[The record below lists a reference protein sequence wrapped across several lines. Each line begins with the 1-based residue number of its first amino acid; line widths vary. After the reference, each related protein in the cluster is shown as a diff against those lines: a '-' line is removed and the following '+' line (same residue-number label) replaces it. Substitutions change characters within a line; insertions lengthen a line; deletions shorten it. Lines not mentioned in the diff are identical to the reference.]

1 MAGTTPA
8 SALAGINKMSEDKG
22 LKCEACGKPLTIEE
36 LSANLFVCPKCGSH
50 EKMPARKRIESLTD
64 SGSFQELWG
73 ELISKDVIEFTD
85 SKPYSERITE
95 SIKKVGEND
104 SIITG
109 SAKIFDMDV
118 ALGVQVFDF
127 IGGSMGI
134 VLGEKIRRLAEY
146 ANEKK
151 VPMVIFCQSGGARM
165 QESVFAL
172 MSLARISGAMCKF
185 QKNGGLYIPVLLNP
199 CYGGASASFAFQGD
213 IELAEPGAMVGFA
226 GPRVIEQTIKQK
238 LPKGFQTS
246 EFFLEKGYVDKVV
259 ERKNM
264 RLLLGKLL
272 AMYYH
277 REFGGNA

>member
-1 MAGTTPA
+1 
-8 SALAGINKMSEDKG
+8 MSEDKG
-22 LKCEACGKPLTIEE
+22 LKCEACGRQFSALEME
-36 LSANLFVCPKCGSH
+36 ANLYVCPKCGSH
-50 EKMPARKRIESLTD
+50 EKMPARKRIDSLVD
-64 SGSFQELWG
+64 SSTFSEFWG
-73 ELISKDVIEFTD
+73 DLISKDLLEFTD

-95 SIKKVGEND
+95 SIKKIGEND

-109 SAKIFDMDV
+109 SAKVYNMDI

-146 ANEKK
+146 ANDKK
-151 VPMVIFCQSGGARM
+151 VPLIIFCQSGGARM

-172 MSLARISGAMCKF
+172 MSLARLSSAICKF

-259 ERKNM
+259 ERKNIKLM
-264 RLLLGKLL
+264 LGKLL
-272 AMYYH
+272 SMYYH